1 VTSTIHSHVHRLPT
15 NKILIKINKIIIEN
29 QAEKKRFLCCFEHVK
44 IAQFNIFSCCLL
56 LFFSQLKQYRM
67 KQVCKADEIIVLVI
81 FIARKLKRKE
91 K

>member
-44 IAQFNIFSCCLL
+44 IAQFNIFFL
-56 LFFSQLKQYRM
+56 LF
-67 KQVCKADEIIVLVI
+67 VVI
-81 FIARKLKRKE
+81 FLAAKAI
-91 K
+91 